1 MAEAQLRAHRV
12 LTRLATSMQRCVTKA
27 NGEMAYQLLYQQEA
41 FVTFTGYQMFTRF
54 VSFAIDECRN
64 AAVVELQQLYPEH
77 TVLTVNAAEPVVD
90 ELVALD
96 TVGVVAAEDSHQPDL
111 PAERSQR
118 FVSHNQKDDY
128 VHRGKAAVLQAM
140 SLVLY
145 SRFVVRRKKEQKVID
160 HFRYFPFDSHY
171 EMHHA
176 GFIQELRLG
185 DNNVVVPM
193 QLHLPSVQEH
203 PEKHYSTLL
212 LLCKAF
218 GGCAGSEACVDTKP
232 CFSCHDVRFD
242 EKQKKIFVVFRSRWR
257 RVYARMKMLA
267 MKALQR
273 SMSSLSVN
281 VVQDVIGMRWWF
293 PRVRLSL
300 DEQEMRENQRRHDEA
315 VAASW
320 WLMWFLG
327 QMMRKLKENNQL
339 EHVED
344 PFAGADLPRVHENI
358 VQFLDDVYVG
368 FHPSQLTPLEFF
380 SLTMESWVRRYVLFH
395 EARASSSSKR
405 RAERFKYINPSP
417 EEANDVPSGEEG
429 VVDIE
434 GEDVEDADVQDIL
447 TESMEQA
454 RHPVTWTTLDD
465 ILYRT
470 SAWQKTLKSSRSP
483 ASLQLS
489 LAKLQD
495 IVEAIGGFPGRIS
508 LDAEKDRQNFAKAG
522 LDRTVVESQLQ
533 KQESYLEAMFDGN
546 DEGVM
551 AEDEEQLQELPTS
564 DVVDCTDPFLV
575 SLNEQNLEPKQYA
588 WKLKVQHDLNPQQT
602 LAVAPVVQV
611 VQQMYEGRSNQA
623 SHIADGTP
631 AQSCRCLWLG
641 AGGSGKTY
649 SYTRVLRPL
658 LQRFC
663 GGQAYV
669 AAAPT
674 HAAARLLGLEA
685 RTMHKLGGV
694 NPQSK
699 LDRETIRTATRKRTA
714 VDKDIEFM
722 IALII
727 DEMSMTPSDIYHCV
741 AYRCSITRQ
750 PRLKLDLGAY
760 MHQCFGNVEI
770 LLQLGDFFQ
779 LRPIGQKSLCEWVEM
794 EMGALPEDEDNPD
807 TTESNMSELGRLLF
821 KNSLQHVVHFTG
833 TGRFLESP
841 SGRDLVAVLQS
852 MRTGTPM
859 PDDVWERLRAR
870 EVDIGALQSDQQL
883 RQRFLS
889 AHWGAFSWEQVGRL
903 QQIRAGYEALNTQQ
917 TIYYVQAVDTATDG
931 RTLTREETEA
941 ALKQVNMNT
950 TGYLLGM
957 LPLYVGMP
965 ARISA
970 ILPTRGLSRELPC
983 IVKQIVLH
991 PREPKPPPNS
1001 VSVLLRCQPLA
1012 VIVEVEDPEYKKF
1025 HVPGADLSPGQFLV
1039 QPKTSES
1046 FALKHDGQTI
1056 RLKRRQAGQCSFL
1069 LLF

>member
-1 MAEAQLRAHRV
+1 
-12 LTRLATSMQRCVTKA
+12 MQRCVTKA

-54 VSFAIDECRN
+54 VSFAMDECRN
-64 AAVVELQQLYPEH
+64 ANVLTLRQLYPEH
-77 TVLTVNAAEPVVD
+77 TVLTVNTAEPVVE

-111 PAERSQR
+111 LAERSQR

-160 HFRYFPFDSHY
+160 YFRYFPFDSHY

-176 GFIQELRLG
+176 GFIQEIRIG

-193 QLHLPSVQEH
+193 QLRLPSEQEQ

-212 LLCKAF
+212 LLCNAF
-218 GGCAGSEACVDTKP
+218 DGCASSAHCADTKR
-232 CFSCHDVRFD
+232 CFSCHDVTFD
-242 EKQKKIFVVFRSRWR
+242 HKQKKIFVVFRSRWR

-281 VVQDVIGMRWWF
+281 VVQDVVGMRWWF
-293 PRVRLSL
+293 PKVPFSL
-300 DEQEMRENQRRHDEA
+300 DEEEMKENQQRHDGA

-327 QMMRKLKENNQL
+327 QMMRKLKESNQI

-358 VQFLDDVYVG
+358 AHFLPDVYVG

-380 SLTMESWVRRYVLFH
+380 SLTMESWVRRYVLYH

-405 RAERFKYINPSP
+405 RAERFKYINPGP
-417 EEANDVPSGEEG
+417 EEADDDVQSGEEG
-429 VVDIE
+429 VVQIE
-434 GEDVEDADVQDIL
+434 GDDVEDGDVQDIL
-447 TESMEQA
+447 VESMEQA
-454 RHPVTWTTLDD
+454 RHPVTSSSLDD

-489 LAKLQD
+489 LVKLQD
-495 IVEAIGGFPGRIS
+495 IVEAIGGFPDRIS
-508 LDAEKDRQNFAKAG
+508 LGGQKDSQPFAKVG
-522 LDRTVVESQLQ
+522 MDRTVVEVQLQ
-533 KQESYLEAMFDGN
+533 SQENYLEAMFDGS

-551 AEDEEQLQELPTS
+551 AEDEEQLQEMPMPE
-564 DVVDCTDPFLV
+564 VVDSTDPFLV

-588 WKLKVQHDLNPQQT
+588 WQLVVQHQLNPQQT

-623 SHIADGTP
+623 SYIADGKP
-631 AQSCRCLWLG
+631 AQPCRCLWLG

-663 GGQAYV
+663 GSQAYV

-699 LDRETIRTATRKRTA
+699 LDRESIRTATRKRTA

-722 IALII
+722 CALII

-741 AYRCSITRQ
+741 AYRCSVTRQ
-750 PRLKLDLGAY
+750 PRLQLDLGAY

-779 LRPIGQKSLCEWVEM
+779 LRPIGQKSLCEWVDTEI
-794 EMGALPEDEDNPD
+794 ATLSEDEDDHD

-821 KNSLQHVVHFTG
+821 KNTLQHVVHFTG
-833 TGRFLESP
+833 TGRFLDNQ
-841 SGRDLVAVLQS
+841 SGRDLVTVLRS
-852 MRTGTPM
+852 MRTGVSM
-859 PDDVWERLRAR
+859 PDDVWERLAAR
-870 EVDIGALQSDQQL
+870 EVDAGDLQSNQQL

-903 QQIRAGYEALNTQQ
+903 QQIRAGYEALNAQQ

-970 ILPTRGLSRELPC
+970 ILSTRGLSRELPC

-1001 VSVLLRCQPLA
+1001 LSVVLRCQPLA
-1012 VIVEVEDPEYKKF
+1012 VVVEVEDPEYKKF
-1025 HVPGADLSPGQFLV
+1025 HVPGSELSPGQFLL

-1046 FALKHDGQTI
+1046 FALKYDGQTI
-1056 RLKRRQAGQCSFL
+1056 RLKRRQAGSCCFRL
-1069 LLF
+1069 LLFCHVDICVN